1 MKKRIPVKSLK
12 VGMYI
17 TDLNKD
23 WKPHNNIKRSKG
35 FIRSEA
41 IIEKIKNLGITDIYI
56 DTKKGKDHEDAIPI
70 PEVDRE
76 NQKKLEAAG
85 ELKPH
90 SKPIVSLNDEMNVA
104 SKIHDEA
111 IGLVN
116 NVMEDVKLGQ
126 DIDIGSVDDLADNML
141 DSIFR
146 NHHALTCLGCIRDKD
161 SYLMEHSVN
170 LSVLMSVYC
179 RSMDMDRSIMHQTM
193 VGALLHDIGKVM
205 VPDEI
210 LHKPGKLSDHEF
222 AEMKH
227 HVVYG
232 RDMLKA
238 MEGVSELSLTTMA
251 QHHERIDGSGYPE
264 GLKGNEI
271 SQHGKMVAIVDVYD
285 AITADRCYHKGMTP
299 TLAIKKLLE
308 WSDNHLDREL
318 VNHFIRCIG
327 IYPVGSLVLLESGRL
342 GIVVESNEFDQRLP
356 AIRVMYHTKFRS
368 YIKTEVIDLAHPK
381 VQDRIVKTVD
391 PVDYQIPIKDFL

>member
-1 MKKRIPVKSLK
+1 MKKRIPITSLQ

-17 TDLNKD
+17 TDMNND
-23 WKPHNNIKRSKG
+23 WIPHNNFKRKG
-35 FIRSEA
+35 FIRSEEV
-41 IIEKIKNLGITDIYI
+41 IDKISKLGITELYI
-56 DTKKGKDHEDAIPI
+56 DTEKGTDHQDAIPVS
-70 PEVDRE
+70 EVE
-76 NQKKLEAAG
+76 KSNQNKLEQAG

-90 SKPIVSLNDEMNVA
+90 NKPTIALADEMVSA
-104 SKIHDEA
+104 SKIHNEA

-116 NVMEDVKLGQ
+116 NVMDNVKLGQ
-126 DIDIGSVDDLADNML
+126 AIDISSIDELADNML
-141 DSIFR
+141 GSIFR

-179 RSMDMDRSIMHQTM
+179 RSMSMDKDIMHQTM

-210 LHKPGKLSDHEF
+210 LHKPGRLTESEF
-222 AEMKH
+222 TEMQH

-232 RDMLKA
+232 RNMLKN

-251 QHHERIDGSGYPE
+251 QHHERIDGSGYPD
-264 GLKGNEI
+264 GLKGDEI

-299 TLAIKKLLE
+299 NMGIKKLLE
-308 WSDNHLDREL
+308 WSDNHLDRTL

-342 GIVVESNEFDQRLP
+342 GVVIESNEFDQRLP
-356 AIRVMYHTKFRS
+356 TLRLMYHTKFRS
-368 YIKTEVIDLAHPK
+368 YIKTEIMELANPK
-381 VQDRIVKTVD
+381 VQDRIVKAVD
-391 PVDYQIPIKDFL
+391 PAEYQIQVKDFL